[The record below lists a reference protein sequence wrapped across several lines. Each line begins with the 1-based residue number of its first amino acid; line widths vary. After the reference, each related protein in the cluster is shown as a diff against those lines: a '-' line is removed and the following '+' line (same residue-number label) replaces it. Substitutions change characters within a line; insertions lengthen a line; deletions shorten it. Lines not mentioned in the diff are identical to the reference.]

1 MFDPNMLRQQSLQLY
16 GETLRLASVAMED
29 NEKLDEMGIEAVM
42 VELWAMLG
50 EEMIMFFRMF
60 DRSRQKSVL
69 KDAMIELFKN
79 TKKEGE

>member
-16 GETLRLASVAMED
+16 GETLRLASVAMGD

>member
-1 MFDPNMLRQQSLQLY
+1 MLRQQSLQLY

>member
-1 MFDPNMLRQQSLQLY
+1 MLRQQSLQLY

-79 TKKEGE
+79 IKKEGE